1 MKEFELRGVDTM
13 RAIAANST
21 DGFSG
26 TSRKV
31 SFDLGNMRVTREQIE
46 DWLNWK
52 ASIEALWIRIGV
64 VAATI
69 AALFSLIALF
79 K

>member
-1 MKEFELRGVDTM
+1 
-13 RAIAANST
+13 
-21 DGFSG
+21 
-26 TSRKV
+26 
-31 SFDLGNMRVTREQIE
+31 MRVTREQIE